1 MFNSKLYFYATVNV
15 YILESINLSL
25 QIFFYFRGSRINS
38 LNGRKKCSSWSRN
51 KKKDFL
57 QKKYFTEEYLIRR
70 CISTYISWKPIAS
83 TVFLFQRIAYKLHG
97 SPSERKKF
105 AIEEQASLRETDFL
119 KIPDKKKSRNEE
131 FNNRT

>member
-38 LNGRKKCSSWSRN
+38 PNGRKKCSSWSRN

-57 QKKYFTEEYLIRR
+57 QKKYFTEECLINVIFLRTYLGNLSLQLFFYFRGSRIN
-70 CISTYISWKPIAS
+70 C
-83 TVFLFQRIAYKLHG
+83 TVLRA
-97 SPSERKKF
+97 SERN
-105 AIEEQASLRETDFL
+105 
-119 KIPDKKKSRNEE
+119 SRSKNKLLSEKRI
-131 FNNRT
+131 F